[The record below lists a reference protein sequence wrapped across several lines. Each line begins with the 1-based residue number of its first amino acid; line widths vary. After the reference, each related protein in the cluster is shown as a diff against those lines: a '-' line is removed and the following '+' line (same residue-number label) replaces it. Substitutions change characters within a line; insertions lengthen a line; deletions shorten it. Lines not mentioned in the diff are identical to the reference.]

1 MLFNLWSQY
10 QKLIMENVKDTKEK
24 KMNIERKL
32 KALIVDI
39 TTEKVDN
46 NSIDTNTDLIND
58 LGFDSIEIIELIVE
72 IENEFKI
79 EIDDDDINMNIL
91 TTYSELLSMIERKLQ
106 N

>member
-1 MLFNLWSQY
+1 
-10 QKLIMENVKDTKEK
+10 
-24 KMNIERKL
+24 MNIERKL

-39 TTEKVDN
+39 TTEKVDS

-91 TTYSELLSMIERKLQ
+91 TTYSELLNMIERKLQ
-106 N
+106 S

>member
-1 MLFNLWSQY
+1 
-10 QKLIMENVKDTKEK
+10 
-24 KMNIERKL
+24 MNIERKL
-32 KALIVDI
+32 KELIVDI
-39 TTEKVDN
+39 TTEEVDN

>member
-1 MLFNLWSQY
+1 
-10 QKLIMENVKDTKEK
+10 
-24 KMNIERKL
+24 MNIERKL

-39 TTEKVDN
+39 TTKKVDN
-46 NSIDTNTDLIND
+46 NLIDKNTDLIND

-79 EIDDDDINMNIL
+79 EIADDDINMNIL
-91 TTYSELLSMIERKLQ
+91 TTYSELLSMIERKLK